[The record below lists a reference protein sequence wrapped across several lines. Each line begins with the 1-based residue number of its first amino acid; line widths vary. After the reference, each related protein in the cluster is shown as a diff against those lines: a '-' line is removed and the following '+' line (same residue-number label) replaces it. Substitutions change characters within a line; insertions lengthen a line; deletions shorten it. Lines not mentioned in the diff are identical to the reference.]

1 MDPDADVT
9 EIDGGQMEGTDS
21 SRPPVAKK
29 NKAYFSSRG
38 TRKNCPRIH
47 ERIPEITPNKEKM
60 QALVDKYPDVIDRP
74 CRLTT
79 IAKHVLGIRQ
89 ASRYFSSVD
98 EQAVRYDA
106 WHVFMCECVYLC
118 LYLCVYSV

>member
-21 SRPPVAKK
+21 SQPPVAKK
-29 NKAYFSSRG
+29 
-38 TRKNCPRIH
+38 TRRTSKVVVPEKILRLH
-47 ERIPEITPNKEKM
+47 ARIPEITPNKEKM
-60 QALVDKYPDVIDRP
+60 QALVDKYPDVIDRSS
-74 CRLTT
+74 RLTT

-106 WHVFMCECVYLC
+106 WHVCMYV
-118 LYLCVYSV
+118 